1 MNWNER
7 EQSSTDSLPALRVR
21 LGHCYIHN
29 VLWLCQAE
37 NTKRS
42 GLSAVLK
49 SIVCLSLTY
58 FFKIAYSI
66 YNVLEKPWTMPF
78 IFGKYLFVVSH
89 GSFCFMKF
97 QWKITVFYKLTQSAW
112 FEVCGSFSALRV
124 HNTFS
129 PIMSQSISG
138 AHLVLNT
145 LSVIDSDFQAC
156 LPSLVLPLQFI

>member
-1 MNWNER
+1 MFLYKKVRMNWNER

-66 YNVLEKPWTMPF
+66 YNVLEKP
-78 IFGKYLFVVSH
+78 
-89 GSFCFMKF
+89 
-97 QWKITVFYKLTQSAW
+97 
-112 FEVCGSFSALRV
+112 
-124 HNTFS
+124 
-129 PIMSQSISG
+129 
-138 AHLVLNT
+138 
-145 LSVIDSDFQAC
+145 
-156 LPSLVLPLQFI
+156 